1 LESLGKRIKGLEMQG
16 QLNQFAA
23 PNNIGRKAGFEAAL
37 VRGKLGWLQFEAG
50 STLHKKSRPERA
62 QLAVFGSF
70 ADPSL
75 QTRSKRQSP
84 TRATHM
90 TSPLLREFA

>member
-1 LESLGKRIKGLEMQG
+1 MQG

-23 PNNIGRKAGFEAAL
+23 LNNIGRKAGFEAAL
-37 VRGKLGWLQFEAG
+37 VRGKLGRLQFEAD
-50 STLHKKSRPERA
+50 STLHKKAARSA
-62 QLAVFGSF
+62 LSLAVFGSF

-90 TSPLLREFA
+90 TSPLLREFD